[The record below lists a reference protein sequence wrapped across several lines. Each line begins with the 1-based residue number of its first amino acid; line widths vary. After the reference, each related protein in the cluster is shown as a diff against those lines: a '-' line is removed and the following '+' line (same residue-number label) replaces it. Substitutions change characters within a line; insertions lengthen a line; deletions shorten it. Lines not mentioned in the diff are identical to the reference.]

1 MLRRF
6 GHREDG
12 CDARIGAV
20 RQRCPLVPSAHRHC
34 LREALAQHRPSR
46 DVELTRQVLAVEP
59 GNAQPLGVELRL
71 EASDGD
77 PLAVGGAVGVVERRA
92 RVEQVDPRLLAPHAD
107 RRHRVEEGH
116 EQGRT
121 IDHRG
126 IDGLALSRALG
137 MPQRGEHADKQQHGA
152 AAVVADKVE
161 GRCRRLVTSPDVR
174 KHASHGDVVEVVPGR
189 ACPGPVLTPPRHPSV
204 DQRRPAREASVGR
217 EPEPLHYSGP
227 ESFDEH
233 VRLRDEV
240 EDEIAA
246 CFLPDVD
253 DDTRAAAARDVAHR
267 IAERQAG
274 PG

>member
-1 MLRRF
+1 M
-6 GHREDG
+6 
-12 CDARIGAV
+12 
-20 RQRCPLVPSAHRHC
+20 
-34 LREALAQHRPSR
+34 
-46 DVELTRQVLAVEP
+46 
-59 GNAQPLGVELRL
+59 
-71 EASDGD
+71 
-77 PLAVGGAVGVVERRA
+77 
-92 RVEQVDPRLLAPHAD
+92 
-107 RRHRVEEGH
+107 EEGH

-174 KHASHGDVVEVVPGR
+174 KYASYGDVVKVVPGR

-204 DQRRPAREASVGR
+204 DQRRPAREASLGR
-217 EPEPLHYSGP
+217 EPEPLHHSGP

-267 IAERQAG
+267 VAERQAG
-274 PG
+274 PGRLDADALSAEVGQHHRREGSRADPCHLDEAHARERSAHLITTITCVLKTASLPSGVHSSRVSVA